1 MQTETVLLVILAAIV
16 AILVALFQYFFK
28 KKQGGRL
35 YLFLSFFRFLGV
47 FGILLL
53 LINPQFSK
61 VTYTVEKPVLS
72 ILVDN
77 STSMQEHG
85 ADVNAFLETL
95 VNSEIL
101 QDRFRINQ
109 FAFGEQLRPL
119 DSLSLMDTYTNI
131 GEPLSDINE
140 AYRRKQG
147 AILLISDGNQNVGR
161 DYTYESSA
169 KKPVYTITVG
179 DTTAY
184 EDLGIGPIN
193 TNTYAFLNNK
203 FPVET
208 YVRYQGS
215 GAIATRVE
223 IKIGD
228 RNIFSETIE
237 LSESNNLKNINT
249 LIDAT
254 TVGLKRLS
262 VSTSQL
268 PSERNIANNSRET
281 TVEVIDEKTNVGI
294 VSEILHPD
302 LGTFKNA
309 IESNEQRKVTF
320 LKPNTPVGT
329 LEEMDIFLL
338 YEPSRSF
345 NAVFQFIKN
354 KKSNHLIITGV
365 NTDFNFLNQVQDDFS
380 IEPGFPEQEVFGR
393 LNSGFSKFD
402 ISDFDTNDFPPLTS
416 DAGPISIKVPHD
428 VLLDSEIRG
437 VNINSPLL
445 TVMEQES
452 WKKGILAGTDIWRWR
467 AQTYRSTGD
476 FTNFDSFIGKLVRY
490 LTASAQRDRLNLE
503 YSNTFEGSNRAI
515 ITATY
520 FDQAYVFDPNAT
532 LNITITNTENGN
544 FSSRTMAIRS
554 GYYEADLSDLEP
566 GSYEFTVNVEGEEIS
581 KIGSFAISDFDLEK
595 QFVSSDYRKMALL
608 ADNTNGAY
616 YFPDQVESLIEE
628 LGTNNNYLP
637 TQKSIENI
645 VSLIDYRILL
655 AIIIVAFS
663 TEWFLRKYN
672 GLI

>member
-1 MQTETVLLVILAAIV
+1 MQTETVLLVILAAMV
-16 AILVALFQYFFK
+16 AILVALFQYFYRK
-28 KKQGGRL
+28 KKRTRL
-35 YLFLSFFRFLGV
+35 TLFLAFFRFLGV

-53 LINPQFSK
+53 LINPQFAKS
-61 VTYTVEKPVLS
+61 TYTIENPVLN

-85 ADVNAFLETL
+85 TDVNTVLEAL
-95 VNSEIL
+95 NNSENL
-101 QDRFRINQ
+101 QNRFAISR
-109 FAFGEQLRPL
+109 FAFGTDLKPL
-119 DSLSLMDTYTNI
+119 DSLSFKDKYTNI
-131 GEPLSDINE
+131 GEPIFSINE

-147 AILLISDGNQNVGR
+147 ALILISDGNQNVGR
-161 DYTYESSA
+161 DYTYQSGP

-215 GAIATRVE
+215 GSIATRVQ
-223 IKIGD
+223 IKVGE
-228 RNIFSETIE
+228 RTIFSETIE

-254 TVGLKRLS
+254 TVGLKRIS

-281 TVEVIDEKTNVGI
+281 MVEVIDEKTNVGI

-302 LGTFKNA
+302 LGAFKKA
-309 IESNEQRKVTF
+309 IESNEQRNVTF
-320 LKPNTPVGT
+320 LKPNALAGT

-338 YEPSRSF
+338 YDPNRSF
-345 NAVFQFIKN
+345 NAIFQFIKN
-354 KKSNHLIITGV
+354 KKTNYLIITGV
-365 NTDFNFLNQVQDDFS
+365 NTDFNFLNQVQEDF
-380 IEPGFPEQEVFGR
+380 EVELGYPEQEVFGR
-393 LNSGFSKFD
+393 PNAAFSNFD
-402 ISDFDTNDFPPLTS
+402 ISDFDTDDFPPLTS
-416 DAGPISIKVPHD
+416 DAGPITMKIPHD

-452 WKKGILAGTDIWRWR
+452 WKKGILAGADIWRWR

-476 FTNFDSFIGKLVRY
+476 FTNFDSFMGRLVRY
-490 LTASAQRDRLNLE
+490 FTASAQRDRLNLE

-520 FDQAYVFDPNAT
+520 FDQAYIFDPDAT

-544 FSSRTMAIRS
+544 SSSRTMAIRS

-566 GSYEFTVNVEGEEIS
+566 GSYEFTVNVEGEGIS
-581 KIGSFAISDFDLEK
+581 KNGSFAISDFNLEK
-595 QFVSSDYRKMALL
+595 QFVSSDHKKMALL
-608 ADNTNGAY
+608 ANNTHGASF
-616 YFPDQVESLIEE
+616 FPDQIDSLIED
-628 LGTNNNYLP
+628 LTSNNNYVP